1 MTQDAEAIRAR
12 AEDVAQAGVWLRSV
26 STKERVRW
34 LSKASSTLARRA
46 EDACAALSEATG
58 LSAPMVR
65 WATRTTL
72 DTISEETLL
81 ELAAQASKRSS
92 PSSKPIAMLS
102 LVLAGNVFTAAVR
115 GILVPLLL
123 GVPVLAKA
131 SSKDSLFPAMLLD
144 AIRDSDPR
152 LGASLDLVTFT
163 GGDAAL
169 EAAFVERADA
179 VSAYGSDE
187 TIAAMAL
194 RLGAKPLIAHGHG
207 VSVAYCDAEAL
218 HARAIDETIERL
230 ALDISAYDQ
239 RGCLSPQLVYVEE
252 TRHMTALSFARR
264 LCEDGLGPMGLSLPR
279 GALPIATGAVQA
291 QWRGL
296 AEVEGD
302 LLRGDAYAVAV
313 RPSHPIR
320 WSPGYRNVSLSPV
333 SGIDDALHAMKPI
346 GSNLKCIGASLN
358 SVSSLRDRLAQ
369 SRALGAYVCALGE
382 MQIPALDAPA
392 DGRPIWYGLFRP

>member
-1 MTQDAEAIRAR
+1 MTLDGQAIRAR
-12 AEDVAQAGVWLRSV
+12 AAAVAEAGVRLRAAG
-26 STKERVRW
+26 TKERALW
-34 LSKASSTLARRA
+34 LLEATSTLARRA
-46 EDACAALSEATG
+46 EDACSALSEATG

-72 DTISEETLL
+72 DTISQEALL
-81 ELAAQASKRSS
+81 ALAARASKES
-92 PSSKPIAMLS
+92 PRPLEPIAMLS
-102 LVLAGNVFTAAVR
+102 LALAGNVFTASVR

-131 SSKDSLFPAMLLD
+131 SSKESSFTAMLLE

-152 LGASLDLVTFT
+152 LGASFDLLTFA

-169 EAAFVERADA
+169 EAAFVERAEA

-187 TIAAMAL
+187 TIAAMRI
-194 RLGAKPLIAHGHG
+194 RLGAKPFIAHGHG

-218 HARAIDETIERL
+218 HAGAIDETIERL

-239 RGCLSPQLVYVEE
+239 RGCLSPQLVYVDE
-252 TRHMTALSFARR
+252 TEQMTALSFARR
-264 LCEDGLGPMGLSLPR
+264 LCEEGLAPMGLSLPR

-291 QWRGL
+291 QWRGV

-302 LLRGDAYAVAV
+302 LLRGNTYAVAV
-313 RPSHPIR
+313 RPSHPVR
-320 WSPGYRNVSLSPV
+320 WSPGYRNVTLSPV
-333 SGIDDALHAMKPI
+333 RGIDDALRAMEPI
-346 GSNLKCIGASLN
+346 GSNLKCIGASLT
-358 SVSSLRDRLAQ
+358 SIPSLRDHLA
-369 SRALGAYVCALGE
+369 RGRTLDAHVCALGE

-392 DGRPIWYGLFRP
+392 DGRPIWYGLFRS